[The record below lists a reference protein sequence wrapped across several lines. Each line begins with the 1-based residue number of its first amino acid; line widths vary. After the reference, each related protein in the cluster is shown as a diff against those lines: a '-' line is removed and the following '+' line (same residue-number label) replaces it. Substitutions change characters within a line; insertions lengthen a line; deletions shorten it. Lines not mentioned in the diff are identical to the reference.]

1 MHSAFA
7 VEEVFALKKQGH
19 RISFWGFFARV
30 LSTNWNLDCCTLR
43 TGEGDQLLSKA
54 HNSNKRMIPA
64 NSFFFALVV
73 SRIGGRRRVP
83 WIHDDETNQAN
94 WTTRNLKSSFFLLFF
109 RLIAGAIDRNL
120 NITIFAYVRM
130 TALWKNFFPFELSE
144 GWIFLK
150 INISDIANSLLN
162 LAEAKFYE
170 VGLAVPCLS
179 WVLQALNHARY
190 PATPP
195 VIAYALCWSA
205 RKYYRFEPP

>member
-1 MHSAFA
+1 MTS
-7 VEEVFALKKQGH
+7 
-19 RISFWGFFARV
+19 
-30 LSTNWNLDCCTLR
+30 
-43 TGEGDQLLSKA
+43 QLLSKA
-54 HNSNKRMIPA
+54 RNSNKRMIPA

-83 WIHDDETNQAN
+83 WIHDDETSQAN

-130 TALWKNFFPFELSE
+130 TALWKNVFPFKLSE

-179 WVLQALNHARY
+179 WVLQALNLARY

-195 VIAYALCWSA
+195 VIAYASRWSA
-205 RKYYRFEPP
+205 RKYHRFEPP